1 MAQGVVAGRVLSDI
15 ANAIRKKRGYGPM
28 FPPSSMAMLI
38 KSLPES
44 PRGTGDVFD
53 YNGPVAGLVSEETLT
68 SIADAIRTA
77 SGSTDRYRPG
87 EMAAAIL
94 AIDKGQKLRALL
106 LSDGTLEI
114 NYLGQRKAC
123 SGSGKVVE
131 AWSLPTTTFE
141 SAEERPWHS
150 VAARIRRVWID
161 SSLEKIYIPSI
172 SYWFC
177 DCPLL
182 EEVVGFDN
190 LGATDKARMAF
201 SNCPSLHTIWAK
213 SFDGSNMSDV
223 TSAFHGCHALVGGG
237 LAVADDPATKAMFS
251 VGGKE
256 GLLTDPDADER
267 RWVHVYYYPINS
279 HEVDAA
285 YEAIVDAV
293 DTTKY
298 DAISMDG
305 LWIKA
310 VGNARYKEASG
321 LPWHDLRPHIKSF
334 TFYQTMDGFEGLCLD
349 HWFEDC
355 TKEDFLVMGWEH
367 AHVRSLR
374 FSFAGCTGSTTLS
387 LHGLDPSGIA
397 DWSFAF
403 SRMTSLVTAEVD
415 PGWALPA
422 GLTDAASL
430 GTFLGDVKLVGG
442 AGTAYDAS
450 RTTAAMAVVDGDG
463 GEGYLTAAKAY
474 L

>member
-1 MAQGVVAGRVLSDI
+1 MAQGVIAGRVLSDI
-15 ANAIRKKRGYGPM
+15 ANAIRKKRGYGPQ
-28 FPPSSMAMLI
+28 FPPSYMAQLI
-38 KSLPES
+38 RSLPES
-44 PRGTGDVFD
+44 PRGTGDAFD
-53 YNGPVAGLVSEETLT
+53 YSGPAAGLVSEETLA
-68 SIADAIRTA
+68 SIADAIRAA
-77 SGSTDRYRPG
+77 SGSTDKYRPD

-94 AIDKGQKLRALL
+94 AIDKGQKLRALW

-114 NYLGQRKAC
+114 NYLGQRKVC
-123 SGSGKVVE
+123 SGSGQVVE
-131 AWSLPTTTFE
+131 AWSLSTTTFS
-141 SAEERPWHS
+141 SAEERPWNS
-150 VAARIRRVWID
+150 VAARIRRVWVD
-161 SSLEKIYIPSI
+161 PSVRSLYIPSI

-177 DCPLL
+177 ECPLL
-182 EEVVGFDN
+182 EELSGLDN
-190 LGATDKARMAF
+190 FGSPGKARMAF

-213 SFDGSNMSDV
+213 SFDGSDMSDV

-279 HEVDAA
+279 QDVDAD

-321 LPWHDLRPHIKSF
+321 LPWHDLRPHIRSF

-349 HWFEDC
+349 HWFEGC
-355 TKEDFLVMGWEH
+355 TKEGFLVMGWKH
-367 AHVRSLR
+367 ARVRSLR
-374 FSFAGCTGSTTLS
+374 FSFAGCTGATTLS
-387 LHGLDPSGIA
+387 LHGLDPSGVA
-397 DWSFAF
+397 DWAFAF
-403 SRMTSLVTAEVD
+403 SGMTSLVTAEVD

-422 GLTDAASL
+422 GLTGDAAL

-463 GEGYLTAAKAY
+463 GAGYLTAARDY
-474 L
+474 S